1 MVAKFTMK
9 EPSPVNFPEL
19 PMPDMLLYCKER
31 LFSNAEESLGQNA
44 DEL

>member
-1 MVAKFTMK
+1 MAKFTMK